1 MGTDHPSEARH
12 SGEGASLAPTEHLKQ
27 LLRERR
33 LVLVRPPGAV
43 NEELLRWRQQ
53 HYRAL
58 TAERVLRRKQ
68 WTPEE
73 VIEDRVR
80 RSKTLAP
87 LFEAYPY
94 LKNHPEVWAG
104 MKTKIWYFNKKHGG
118 YYFARPIQIQ
128 PVSRKAKYHR
138 MNFGDEEIRFDGS
151 VDSTFKLYDVW
162 FLMSGKEMGR
172 YLVAVVRD
180 LFRRELMGALPKM
193 DREMLQGTE
202 VTGAALLEH
211 LVQFRHLVYGTPLE
225 TLGGSKLQITCRPTG
240 AVIASWTWG
249 KRNSKF

>member
-1 MGTDHPSEARH
+1 
-12 SGEGASLAPTEHLKQ
+12 
-27 LLRERR
+27 
-33 LVLVRPPGAV
+33 VRPPGAA

-58 TAERVLRRKQ
+58 SAEYRAKKAS
-68 WTPEE
+68 WSPEE
-73 VIEDRVR
+73 VLEDRVKR
-80 RSKTLAP
+80 NKVLAP
-87 LFEAYPY
+87 ILEAYPY
-94 LKNHPEVWAG
+94 LKKHPEVWAS
-104 MKTKIWYFNKKHGG
+104 MKARIWHCKYKSGG

-180 LFRRELMGALPKM
+180 LFRRELMGTLPKL
-193 DREMLQGTE
+193 DREMLEGVE
-202 VTGAALLEH
+202 ITGAALLEH

-225 TLGGSKLQITCRPTG
+225 TLGGSKLQITSRPSG
-240 AVIASWTWG
+240 AVIASWSWG